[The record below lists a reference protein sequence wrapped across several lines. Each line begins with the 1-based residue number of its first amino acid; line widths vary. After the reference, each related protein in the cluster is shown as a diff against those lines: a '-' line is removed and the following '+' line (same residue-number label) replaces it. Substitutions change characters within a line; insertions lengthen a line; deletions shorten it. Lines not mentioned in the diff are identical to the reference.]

1 MDSNFFKENKIYIYS
16 ISLIIL
22 VGIIHYF
29 MNSRKINDNNNR
41 LVNNNHTI
49 PKIIHQTYP
58 TKNLHIDVQN
68 NINKL
73 KRLNPDYDYR
83 LYDDND
89 IVNFIKKNYDEDI
102 LKTYYSINPEY
113 GPARA
118 DYFRYLLMYIEGGIY
133 LDIKSSCNIPFDNI
147 IKDNDEFILNHW
159 GDYNQE
165 WKKVLKNEWGEYC
178 NWNIIIKPKHPLM
191 KKIIDIIT
199 YNINNYDINK
209 DGVGKKGVLF
219 LTGPVSYTKIILEYG
234 KKFNLTIYNNYRQIG
249 LVYNNI
255 PNYTK
260 LFKKHYTKVFTPI
273 VLN

>member
-1 MDSNFFKENKIYIYS
+1 MNSNFFKENKIYIYS

-29 MNSRKINDNNNR
+29 VNSNMINDINR
-41 LVNNNHTI
+41 LVNNNNTI

-73 KRLNPDYDYR
+73 KRLNPDYEYR

-89 IVNFIKKNYDEDI
+89 VVNFIKKNYDEHI
-102 LKTYYSINPEY
+102 LKTYNSINPEY

-147 IKDNDEFILNHW
+147 IKDNDEYILNHW
-159 GDYNQE
+159 GDYYQE

-234 KKFNLTIYNNYRQIG
+234 KKYNLTIYNNYRQIG
-249 LVYNNI
+249 LIYNNI

-273 VLN
+273 VFN